1 METFVN
7 LILTYLTKMLQ
18 EQMNSTNDQNVTLDL
33 VAKYIKSPDFQQG
46 FKAWLDIEQSYGFV
60 LGDPNTKRDELPK
73 PTHDDQTHKKK
84 KKIKA

>member
-7 LILTYLTKMLQ
+7 LMFTYLTKMFQ

-46 FKAWLDIEQSYGFV
+46 FEAWLDIEQSYGVNLF
-60 LGDPNTKRDELPK
+60 DPIKKRNEPPK
-73 PTHDDQTHKKK
+73 PTLDDQTHKKK
-84 KKIKA
+84 KIK